1 MTLLAAQ
8 LESFLTVAATGN
20 ISAAAKRLHLTQPA
34 VTKHVRALE
43 RALGQL
49 LVERSARGVRLTEA
63 GQLLRDYGHRSAT
76 LLDECR
82 TALSDL
88 TSGRTGS
95 LAIGAGVTTSMFQLP
110 RWLRLYRR
118 RWPDVDI
125 RIQTGESR
133 VVAELVRTRAIDCGF
148 VTSPIKHAELVSRTL
163 YSETISLVVS
173 AKADFPEH
181 VTLEQVP
188 LIMFPAYAGFRRYLE
203 RAFAAA
209 GLDPQLKMEIDSVEA
224 TKSLVELGLGGAFLP
239 ETAVQRELNYG
250 RLRKL
255 SVHGLPKLSRQ
266 TRFIQRADRR
276 PSRAFINFVSTIDAP
291 VSESRPPK
299 IAQNR

>member
-1 MTLLAAQ
+1 MPLLAAQ
-8 LESFLTVAATGN
+8 LASFLTVATTGN

-43 RALGQL
+43 RMFGQPL
-49 LVERSARGVRLTEA
+49 LERTARGVRLTEA
-63 GQLLRDYGHRSAT
+63 GQLLRDYGQRSAT

-82 TALSDL
+82 TVLHDL

-95 LAIGAGVTTSMFQLP
+95 LAIGAGVTTSIFQLP

-148 VTSPIKHAELVSRTL
+148 VTSPIKHAQLVSRTL

-173 AKADFPEH
+173 PKANFPEQ

-188 LIMFPAYAGFRRYLE
+188 LIMFPAHAGFRRYLE

-239 ETAVQRELNYG
+239 ETAVQRELKHG

-255 SVHGLPKLSRQ
+255 SVRGLPKLSRQ
-266 TRFIQRADRR
+266 TRLIQHADRR
-276 PSRAFINFVSTIDAP
+276 PSRALLNFVSTLDASGTEN
-291 VSESRPPK
+291 VS
-299 IAQNR
+299 I